1 MHNKAVIYAR
11 VSSVGDRQDTK
22 RQVEDLMRYAVAADL
37 DVVAVYEEKASG
49 AKEDRA
55 VLSDCITAL
64 KGGVAGTLLLSEISR
79 LGRNV
84 KLILEVMDSLA
95 KSGINIHILDLNIDT
110 LLPDGSENPIAKM
123 LLTVLGLG
131 AELERKNIVSRLNS
145 GRQLAIENG
154 VRMGRPSGTKMSDEY
169 LLQKYP
175 EVVKR
180 LKKGLPVR
188 DTARLCEVCPATVLK
203 VKKTL
208 EK

>member
-95 KSGINIHILDLNIDT
+95 KSETISIFSILTLILCFLMEVRT
-110 LLPDGSENPIAKM
+110 LLRRCFLQFSVSVLSWSERTSSAV
-123 LLTVLGLG
+123 LT
-131 AELERKNIVSRLNS
+131 ADVS
-145 GRQLAIENG
+145 
-154 VRMGRPSGTKMSDEY
+154 
-169 LLQKYP
+169 
-175 EVVKR
+175 
-180 LKKGLPVR
+180 
-188 DTARLCEVCPATVLK
+188 
-203 VKKTL
+203 
-208 EK
+208 